1 MGGRR
6 TGFPAVPI
14 RKAINDIQAEVQR
27 TLARVSS
34 EGPERLTEEILKAD
48 RIYVA
53 GGGRSGLMA
62 RALAMRLM
70 HLGLV
75 TYVVGE
81 TTTPA
86 VQSGD
91 LLLACS
97 ASGETQVTVL
107 VSRVARDA
115 GARVFAI
122 TATPDSPMARQ
133 ADETIIIP
141 APSKHLSPEDRS
153 SAQYGGSLFEQALLV
168 LLDAVSAEI
177 GRRLGTPPQELDSRH
192 ANLE

>member
-1 MGGRR
+1 M
-6 TGFPAVPI
+6 PI
-14 RKAINDIQAEVQR
+14 RRNVEAILDEMRRVLDEVAPDG
-27 TLARVSS
+27 L
-34 EGPERLTEEILKAD
+34 ERLAEAVLKAD
-48 RIYVA
+48 RTYVA

-62 RALAMRLM
+62 RAFAMRLM

-86 VQSGD
+86 VRGGD
-91 LLLACS
+91 LLIGCS
-97 ASGETQVTVL
+97 ASGETHVTVT
-107 VSRVARDA
+107 VSQVAQEA

-122 TATPDSPMARQ
+122 TATPDSPLTRL
-133 ADETIIIP
+133 ADEMIVIP
-141 APSKHLSPEDRS
+141 SPSKRGRPWPGR

-168 LLDAVSAEI
+168 LLDAVSSEV
-177 GRRLGTPPQELDSRH
+177 GRRLGMTSQEIDSRH

>member
-1 MGGRR
+1 MPIKKTVSQILEEVSATLGRMSPD
-6 TGFPAVPI
+6 G
-14 RKAINDIQAEVQR
+14 
-27 TLARVSS
+27 L
-34 EGPERLTEEILKAD
+34 ERLVEAVLAAD

-62 RALAMRLM
+62 KAFAQRLM

-86 VQSGD
+86 IRRGD
-91 LLLACS
+91 LLVSCS

-107 VSRVARDA
+107 VSEVAHKA
-115 GARVFAI
+115 GARVFAV
-122 TATPDSPMARQ
+122 TATPDSPMARL
-133 ADETIIIP
+133 ADEMIVIP
-141 APSKHLSPEDRS
+141 APPRRGPSASGP

-168 LLDAVSAEI
+168 LLDAISLEI
-177 GRRLGTPPQELDSRH
+177 GRRRGTPPQEIASRH

>member
-1 MGGRR
+1 M
-6 TGFPAVPI
+6 PI
-14 RKAINDIQAEVQR
+14 RQAINDILAEMQG
-27 TLARVSS
+27 TLARVLP

-62 RALAMRLM
+62 RALATRLM

-86 VQSGD
+86 IQSGD

-97 ASGETQVTVL
+97 ASGETHVTVL
-107 VSRVARDA
+107 VSQVAREA
-115 GARVFAI
+115 GARVFAV
-122 TATPDSPMARQ
+122 TAMPDSPMARL

-141 APSKHLSPEDRS
+141 APSKVTSPEDGA

-168 LLDAVSAEI
+168 LLDAISAEI

>member
-1 MGGRR
+1 M
-6 TGFPAVPI
+6 PI
-14 RKAINDIQAEVQR
+14 RRAINDILAEVQG
-27 TLARVSS
+27 TLAHVLP

-48 RIYVA
+48 RIYVV

-86 VQSGD
+86 IQSGD

-97 ASGETQVTVL
+97 ASGETHVTVL
-107 VSRVARDA
+107 VSQVAREA
-115 GARVFAI
+115 GARVFAV
-122 TATPDSPMARQ
+122 TAMPDSPMARQ

-141 APSKHLSPEDRS
+141 APSKVTSPEAGD

-168 LLDAVSAEI
+168 LLDAVSAET

>member
-1 MGGRR
+1 M
-6 TGFPAVPI
+6 PI
-14 RKAINDIQAEVQR
+14 RRAINAILDEMQR
-27 TLARVSS
+27 TLEAASP
-34 EGPERLTEEILKAD
+34 EGPERLTEAMLQSN

-70 HLGLV
+70 HLGLS

-86 VQSGD
+86 IQSGD
-91 LLLACS
+91 LLVACS

-107 VSRVARDA
+107 VSQVAREA

-141 APSKHLSPEDRS
+141 APSKRTGPQAHTEA
-153 SAQYGGSLFEQALLV
+153 SAQYGGSLFEQCLLV
-168 LLDAVSAEI
+168 LLDAVSADI
-177 GRRLGTPPQELDSRH
+177 GRRLGRGPKDLASRH

>member
-1 MGGRR
+1 M
-6 TGFPAVPI
+6 PI
-14 RKAINDIQAEVQR
+14 RHAVNRILKEMQE
-27 TLARVSS
+27 TLDRVSP
-34 EGPERLTEEILKAD
+34 EGAERLAEAIVKAN

-75 TYVVGE
+75 SYVVGE

-86 VQSGD
+86 IQRGD

-97 ASGETQVTVL
+97 ASGETHVTVL
-107 VSRVARDA
+107 VSQVARQA

-122 TATPDSPMARQ
+122 TATPGSPMARQ
-133 ADETIIIP
+133 ADETIIVP
-141 APSKHLSPEDRS
+141 APSKLSEPAPGGS
-153 SAQYGGSLFEQALLV
+153 TQYGGSLFEQALLV
-168 LLDAVSAEI
+168 LLDAISLEI
-177 GRRLGTPPQELDSRH
+177 GRRLGTPPQELNSRH

>member
-1 MGGRR
+1 M
-6 TGFPAVPI
+6 PI
-14 RKAINDIQAEVQR
+14 RKAIDAILEEMHR
-27 TLARVSS
+27 TLDGVSPDGL
-34 EGPERLTEEILKAD
+34 EHLTEAILQAD
-48 RIYVA
+48 RLYVA

-70 HLGLV
+70 HLGLI

-86 VQSGD
+86 IQSGD

-107 VSRVARDA
+107 VSEVARAA
-115 GARVFAI
+115 GARVFAV

-133 ADETIIIP
+133 ADRTIIIP
-141 APSKHLSPEDRS
+141 APSKRTGPRPDAEP

-177 GRRLGTPPQELDSRH
+177 GRRLGRGPQDLASRH

>member
-1 MGGRR
+1 
-6 TGFPAVPI
+6 VPI
-14 RKAINDIQAEVQR
+14 RQAVEVILAELGE
-27 TLARVSS
+27 TLARVAP
-34 EGPERLTEEILKAD
+34 EGLERLAEAILAAD
-48 RIYVA
+48 RVYVA

-86 VQSGD
+86 IRQGD
-91 LLLACS
+91 LLVACS
-97 ASGETQVTVL
+97 ASGETHVTVI
-107 VSRVARDA
+107 VSQVAREA

-141 APSKHLSPEDRS
+141 APSKRARAVEGAAS
-153 SAQYGGSLFEQALLV
+153 SVQYGGSLFEQALLV
-168 LLDAVSAEI
+168 LLDAVSIEI
-177 GRRLGTPPQELDSRH
+177 GRRLGRGPQDVASRH

>member
-1 MGGRR
+1 ME
-6 TGFPAVPI
+6 
-14 RKAINDIQAEVQR
+14 AI
-27 TLARVSS
+27 
-34 EGPERLTEEILKAD
+34 LTAD
-48 RIYVA
+48 RLYVA

-62 RALAMRLM
+62 RAFAMRLM
-70 HLGLV
+70 QLGLV

-86 VQSGD
+86 IRAGD

-107 VSRVARDA
+107 VSQVAKTA

-122 TATPDSPMARQ
+122 TTIPSSPMARL
-133 ADETIIIP
+133 ADETIVIP
-141 APSKHLSPEDRS
+141 APSKRTAPGAGV
-153 SAQYGGSLFEQALLV
+153 SAQYAGSLFEQSLLI
-168 LLDAVSAEI
+168 LLDAVSSEI
-177 GRRLGTPPQELDSRH
+177 GRRLGTPPQELDARH

>member
-1 MGGRR
+1 M
-6 TGFPAVPI
+6 PIQKAVNEI
-14 RKAINDIQAEVQR
+14 LAEMRQTLVQ
-27 TLARVSS
+27 VSP
-34 EGPERLTEEILKAD
+34 EGLERLVEAVLRAD

-62 RALAMRLM
+62 RAFGMRLM

-86 VQSGD
+86 IHAGD

-97 ASGETQVTVL
+97 GSGETHVTVL
-107 VSRVARDA
+107 VSHVAREA

-122 TATPDSPMARQ
+122 TATPESPMARL

-141 APSKHLSPEDRS
+141 APSKGSPPGGS
-153 SAQYGGSLFEQALLV
+153 VQYGGSLFEQALLV
-168 LLDAVSAEI
+168 LLDALSAEI
-177 GRRLGTPPQELDSRH
+177 GRRLGTPPQELERRH

>member
-1 MGGRR
+1 M
-6 TGFPAVPI
+6 PI
-14 RKAINDIQAEVQR
+14 QKAIQGILSEMDRVLGDVPPQGLDRFVEAILAAE
-27 TLARVSS
+27 
-34 EGPERLTEEILKAD
+34 

-62 RALAMRLM
+62 RAFAMRLM
-70 HLGLV
+70 HLGLA

-81 TTTPA
+81 TTTP
-86 VQSGD
+86 SIRGGD

-97 ASGETQVTVL
+97 ASGETHVTVL
-107 VSRVARDA
+107 VSQVARDA

-122 TATPDSPMARQ
+122 TATPDSPMARL
-133 ADETIIIP
+133 AGEAIIIP
-141 APSKHLSPEDRS
+141 APSKRLPDRPAKGAEAGS
-153 SAQYGGSLFEQALLV
+153 SAQYAGSLFEQALLV

-177 GRRLGTPPQELDSRH
+177 GRRLGTPQQELDSRH

>member
-1 MGGRR
+1 MGLQAGI
-6 TGFPAVPI
+6 AAMPI
-14 RKAINDIQAEVQR
+14 RRAINDILAEVQG
-27 TLARVSS
+27 TLARVLP

-48 RIYVA
+48 RIYVV

-86 VQSGD
+86 IQSGD

-97 ASGETQVTVL
+97 ASGETHVTVL
-107 VSRVARDA
+107 MSQVAREA
-115 GARVFAI
+115 GARVFAV
-122 TATPDSPMARQ
+122 TAMPDSPMARQ

-141 APSKHLSPEDRS
+141 APSKVTSPEAGA

>member
-1 MGGRR
+1 M
-6 TGFPAVPI
+6 PI
-14 RKAINDIQAEVQR
+14 QKAIR
-27 TLARVSS
+27 
-34 EGPERLTEEILKAD
+34 EILSELDRALGAVLPEGLERFVEAILAAE

-62 RALAMRLM
+62 RAFAMRLM

-81 TTTPA
+81 TTTP
-86 VQSGD
+86 SIRRGD

-97 ASGETQVTVL
+97 ASGQTHVTVL
-107 VSRVARDA
+107 VSQVAREA

-122 TATPDSPMARQ
+122 TATPDSPMARL
-133 ADETIIIP
+133 ADEAIVIP
-141 APSKHLSPEDRS
+141 APSKRS
-153 SAQYGGSLFEQALLV
+153 LARAGQSTQYAGSLFEQALLV
-168 LLDAVSAEI
+168 MLDAVSVEI
-177 GRRLGTPPQELDSRH
+177 GRRLGTRQQELDSRH

>member
-1 MGGRR
+1 M
-6 TGFPAVPI
+6 PI
-14 RKAINDIQAEVQR
+14 RNSITQILGEMSRMLGLVP
-27 TLARVSS
+27 V
-34 EGPERLTEEILKAD
+34 EGLERLTEEVLKAD

-62 RALAMRLM
+62 RAFAMRLM

-75 TYVVGE
+75 TYAVGE
-81 TTTPA
+81 TTTPGIRR
-86 VQSGD
+86 GD

-97 ASGETQVTVL
+97 ASGETHVTVL
-107 VSRVARDA
+107 VSRVAQEA

-122 TATPDSPMARQ
+122 TAIADSPMAQ
-133 ADETIIIP
+133 LADETIVIP
-141 APSKHLSPEDRS
+141 APSKRSDRWSDQS
-153 SAQYGGSLFEQALLV
+153 SQYAGSLFEQALLV

-177 GRRLGTPPQELDSRH
+177 GRRLGKRPQDLDSRH